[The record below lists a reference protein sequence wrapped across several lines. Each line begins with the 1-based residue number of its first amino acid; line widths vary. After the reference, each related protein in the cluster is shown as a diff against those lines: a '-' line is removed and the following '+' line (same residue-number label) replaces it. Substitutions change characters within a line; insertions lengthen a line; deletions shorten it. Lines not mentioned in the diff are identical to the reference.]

1 MGSRD
6 EKTGNEETA
15 ENGRILIWKK
25 IIAGGQRIVFSIDCG
40 SQFHVMDF
48 QNRKGAL

>member
-25 IIAGGQRIVFSIDCG
+25 IIAGGERISI
-40 SQFHVMDF
+40 
-48 QNRKGAL
+48 